1 MKGLW
6 EKVKGFFVKINKKTR
21 ILLAVCGAVV
31 LTAIVVAAVL
41 LSRTEYAI
49 LFTGLNTSETSAIV
63 GYLNDNGVKDYKI
76 QGDSILVP
84 EQMQTQLQAQM
95 VLAGYPTSGY
105 LYEFLTGNTNN
116 LSTNS
121 ERATAERIAIEQK
134 LAAVIRW
141 FPNVRDAQVQIEP
154 GDQQTYVY
162 QNVSPASAWVTVEM
176 DQGTMLTDGQASAI
190 RKMVAHSA
198 ARLDVSNV
206 TLNDTAGNEYIGDS
220 SLSNLQDA
228 SAMKLQLEQQ
238 TSNKVRNQVLQALA
252 AIYGEN
258 NVKVSVNTVVDVNRR
273 VVESTSYHQPEGAT
287 ENGGL
292 IGSETYF
299 WEVIRDGTEPVGGAV
314 GTTTNSDINTYPD
327 REQNL
332 NGDEN
337 YAGRQETL
345 DHKIDTTVE
354 QVEIVAGSIS
364 DIRVAVTINQR
375 AANAGSVDAETLRSH
390 VAEAAGIGGEGDPA
404 SRVSVLIAPFDDP
417 TLNGGGIIT
426 IPGGTT
432 IPEGVVY
439 AAAVGMALF
448 VVLLIAVLL
457 LSRKAKKKRLA
468 EEKALMEE
476 RQAAEAL
483 ELAALQAAAAPSGG
497 ADIMEVNTE
506 KSMELRKTVRQF
518 VQNNPEVA
526 ALMLKTWL
534 KGGEDDNG

>member
-1 MKGLW
+1 M
-6 EKVKGFFVKINKKTR
+6 
-21 ILLAVCGAVV
+21 
-31 LTAIVVAAVL
+31 
-41 LSRTEYAI
+41 
-49 LFTGLNTSETSAIV
+49 LFRS
-63 GYLNDNGVKDYKI
+63 
-76 QGDSILVP
+76 
-84 EQMQTQLQAQM
+84 
-95 VLAGYPTSGY
+95 
-105 LYEFLTGNTNN
+105 
-116 LSTNS
+116 
-121 ERATAERIAIEQK
+121 
-134 LAAVIRW
+134 
-141 FPNVRDAQVQIEP
+141 
-154 GDQQTYVY
+154 
-162 QNVSPASAWVTVEM
+162 
-176 DQGTMLTDGQASAI
+176 
-190 RKMVAHSA
+190 
-198 ARLDVSNV
+198 
-206 TLNDTAGNEYIGDS
+206 
-220 SLSNLQDA
+220 
-228 SAMKLQLEQQ
+228 
-238 TSNKVRNQVLQALA
+238 
-252 AIYGEN
+252 
-258 NVKVSVNTVVDVNRR
+258 
-273 VVESTSYHQPEGAT
+273 AT

-518 VQNNPEVA
+518 AQNNPEIA
-526 ALMLKTWL
+526 AQMVKAWL
-534 KGGEDDNG
+534 RGGEDNG